1 MNPIMTREQFSA
13 RIKAGEEISIAE
25 LECADLTQEE
35 RAELLRESILE
46 DIASN
51 GGKSRFI
58 DLGDGRFAL
67 RLGMDTFP
75 TEWMRSVRRER
86 ASSDSAMIPTLAV
99 SSATV
104 WSPTWLSPG
113 CIGG

>member
-67 RLGMDTFP
+67 RSL
-75 TEWMRSVRRER
+75 VN
-86 ASSDSAMIPTLAV
+86 
-99 SSATV
+99 
-104 WSPTWLSPG
+104 
-113 CIGG
+113 